1 MINAFLTGAV
11 AGAAIAIPVGAIAIL
26 IIDLGIRRGF
36 RSAAAAG
43 LGAAT
48 ADGIYA
54 TLAALAGAAVAD
66 VLAPIAVPLRVAA
79 VVVLLVVAFR
89 GLRRAFAERASPA
102 READAS
108 PAAPAATTY
117 TRFLALT
124 LLNPATVIYFSA
136 LILGLPQLG
145 TSTAERIAFAAGAF
159 SASGGW
165 QIILAG
171 LSALAHRRLPE
182 RFRIVLS
189 AFGYLLIVVFAL
201 GIAVDLAR

>member
-1 MINAFLTGAV
+1 MITAFLTGAV

-54 TLAALAGAAVAD
+54 TLAALAGAAVAG
-66 VLAPIAVPLRVAA
+66 VLAPIAVPLRVVA
-79 VVVLLVVAFR
+79 VVALLVVAVR
-89 GLRRAFAERASPA
+89 GLQRAFGERAAPT
-102 READAS
+102 REG
-108 PAAPAATTY
+108 APATSAANTY

-124 LLNPATVIYFSA
+124 LLNPHTVIYFSA

-145 TSTAERIAFAAGAF
+145 TSAGERIAFAAGAF
-159 SASGGW
+159 SASAGW
-165 QIILAG
+165 QVFLAG

-182 RFRIVLS
+182 RFRVVLS

-201 GIAVDLAR
+201 GIAADLVR